1 MSTFETKKLGNTDI
15 HSSPIVVGG
24 NVFGWTL
31 NEKESFEILDDVLE
45 AGFNTIDTANVY
57 SRWVDG
63 NEGGES
69 ETIIGKWMKD
79 RGIRD
84 QVNIITK
91 VGSDMG
97 QGHKDLTEDHILKAA
112 DESLKRLQIEQID
125 LYLTHWDDD
134 TTPVEET
141 LGAYQKLIEAGKV
154 RNIGASNL
162 SPERLKASLEASERD
177 GLPRYEVFQPEYN
190 LYDRKGF
197 ENGVASICKEEGLGV
212 ISYYSLA
219 RGFLT
224 GKYRSKDDLDK
235 SVRGS
240 GVEKYLDDRGHQI
253 LKALDEISSKHDV
266 SQAAVS
272 LAWLINKPIVT
283 APIASITKKRHLQA
297 FIEASELDLSDE
309 DMSQLEEASAQKE
322 AV

>member
-1 MSTFETKKLGNTDI
+1 MSTFEKRKLGNTDI
-15 HSSPIVVGG
+15 HTSPIVVGG

-31 NEKESFEILDDVLE
+31 NEKESFTILDEVFE
-45 AGFNTIDTANVY
+45 AGFNTIDTADVY
-57 SRWVDG
+57 SRWVEG
-63 NEGGES
+63 NKGGES
-69 ETIIGKWMKD
+69 ETIIGKWIKE

-84 QVNIITK
+84 EVNIITK
-91 VGSDMG
+91 VGSDVG
-97 QGHKDLTEDHILKAA
+97 QGHKDITEPHILKAV

-134 TTPVEET
+134 STPVEET

-190 LYDRKGF
+190 LYDREGF
-197 ENGVASICKEEGLGV
+197 EEGVASICKNEGLGV
-212 ISYYSLA
+212 ITYYSLA
-219 RGFLT
+219 SGFLT

-240 GVEKYLDDRGHQI
+240 GVEKYLDDRGKNI
-253 LKALDEISSKHDV
+253 LKALDKVSEKHGV
-266 SQAAVS
+266 SQAGVA
-272 LAWLINKPIVT
+272 LGWQLHKPIVT
-283 APIASITKKRHLQA
+283 APIASITKSKHLQA
-297 FIEASELDLSDE
+297 FIEAAELELSD
-309 DMSQLEEASAQKE
+309 DDLAILDEASAYS
-322 AV
+322 AIA

>member
-1 MSTFETKKLGNTDI
+1 MSTFETNVLGDTNI
-15 HSSPIVVGG
+15 NSSPIVVGG

-31 NEKESFEILDDVLE
+31 NEKQSFKILDEVLE

-57 SRWVDG
+57 SRWADG

-69 ETIIGKWMKD
+69 ETIIGKWIKD
-79 RGIRD
+79 RGVRD

-141 LGAYQKLIEAGKV
+141 LGAYQKLMEAGKV
-154 RNIGASNL
+154 KSIGASNL
-162 SPERLKASLEASERD
+162 SPERLKASFEASERD

-190 LYDRKGF
+190 LYDREGF

-212 ISYYSLA
+212 ITYYSLA
-219 RGFLT
+219 SGFLT
-224 GKYRSKDDLDK
+224 GKYRSEDDLDK

-240 GVEKYLDDRGHQI
+240 GVEKYLDDRGYQI
-253 LKALDEISSKHDV
+253 LEALDEISSKHNV

-297 FIEASELDLSDE
+297 FLEAAELKLSDE
-309 DMSQLEEASAQKE
+309 DMNQLEEASAQKE